1 MLRQKVLGK
10 RIDEF
15 LLDAFIVCFAAGNLV
30 HSLAPVA
37 AATFVVAVVLCID
50 FSARHAHP
58 FLYDAPK
65 GRRSIPRDYGRPG

>member
-15 LLDAFIVCFAAGNLV
+15 LLDAFIVCFTAGNLV
-30 HSLAPVA
+30 HPLAPVA
-37 AATFVVAVVLCID
+37 AATFVVAVALCVD
-50 FSARHAHP
+50 FSTWHTHP
-58 FLYDAPK
+58 LPYDEPK